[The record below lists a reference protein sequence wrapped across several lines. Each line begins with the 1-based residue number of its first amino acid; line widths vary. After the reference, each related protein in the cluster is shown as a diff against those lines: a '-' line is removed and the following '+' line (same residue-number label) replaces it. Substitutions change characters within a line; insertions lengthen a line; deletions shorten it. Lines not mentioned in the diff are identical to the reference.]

1 MFIDGGP
8 WDTWQYHLPVEI
20 PPDVCRFPSL
30 TIITPPQDQ
39 LAGSS
44 KVKGP
49 QIEHA
54 TPQALLPEQ
63 DEVPFRFFNIIISVI
78 CQHYQ
83 TQEKIFI
90 IHMRFSKLVHLLK
103 QPLKNASQP
112 SWRKNWKKK
121 SHMISKHVTYR
132 AHTEAV
138 MTAQASHTI
147 APVTGLRQINKP
159 MCRWVTQFDK

>member
-8 WDTWQYHLPVEI
+8 TPVEI
-20 PPDVCRFPSL
+20 PLDVSRFPSL
-30 TIITPPQDQ
+30 TIISPPQDQ

-63 DEVPFRFFNIIISVI
+63 DGVPFRFFNIITSVI

-83 TQEKIFI
+83 TQEKIFNSYVI
-90 IHMRFSKLVHLLK
+90 WF
-103 QPLKNASQP
+103 QPCTTSSIFK
-112 SWRKNWKKK
+112 
-121 SHMISKHVTYR
+121 TR
-132 AHTEAV
+132 APFKTTSEKCI
-138 MTAQASHTI
+138 TT
-147 APVTGLRQINKP
+147 
-159 MCRWVTQFDK
+159 